1 MRDIAIIGAGM
12 AGLACATRL
21 KEQGRSVT
29 VFDKGRGPGG
39 RMATRRAQVA
49 GDTVSFDHG
58 AQYFTVRDTGFAEAV
73 AGWRHADVVAPWP
86 AAGDDAMVGI
96 PSMNAP
102 IRHMAAALEVH
113 WTTRIEAIER
123 SEDGWRVVFEDGSG
137 RDGGASDFRQVIIA
151 VPAEQAMPM
160 LSAIELP
167 VAADW
172 SARARASTSSPCWA
186 VMATFSHTLPLA
198 DTFRGTEITWAARN
212 SAKPGREAGEHW
224 VIHGSSE
231 WSAHHLELDPEQA
244 GEALLERFCAE
255 TDVAETRP
263 LHLAAH
269 RWRFAKAQTAGRSKQ
284 AGFLW
289 DAPSGLGVC
298 GDWLASPRVEGAW
311 VSGNGLA
318 RAVAS

>member
-58 AQYFTVRDTGFAEAV
+58 AQYFTVRDTGFAKAV

-102 IRHMAAALEVH
+102 IRHMAAAVDVH
-113 WTTRIEAIER
+113 WATRIEAIER
-123 SEDGWRVVFEDGSG
+123 SEDGWRVIFEDGSG
-137 RDGGASDFRQVIIA
+137 RDGDASDFRQVIIA

-167 VAADW
+167 VAANW

-186 VMATFSHTLPLA
+186 VMAAFSQTLPLA

-231 WSAHHLELDPEQA
+231 WSAHHLA
-244 GEALLERFCAE
+244 VSY
-255 TDVAETRP
+255 T
-263 LHLAAH
+263 HL
-269 RWRFAKAQTAGRSKQ
+269 TLPTSD
-284 AGFLW
+284 L
-289 DAPSGLGVC
+289 V
-298 GDWLASPRVEGAW
+298 
-311 VSGNGLA
+311 
-318 RAVAS
+318 